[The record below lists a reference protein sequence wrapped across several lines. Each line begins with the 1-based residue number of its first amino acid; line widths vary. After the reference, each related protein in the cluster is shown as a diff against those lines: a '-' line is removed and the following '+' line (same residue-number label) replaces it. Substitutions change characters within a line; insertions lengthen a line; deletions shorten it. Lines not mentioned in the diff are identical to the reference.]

1 MFVHSMTYEE
11 IYREIRSD
19 FGDVMEHFKQV
30 VKPAIGKL
38 ARKTADSRYPVRHV
52 YGWEHPKSHNAYFF
66 LAIVKKHSLWDK
78 PEATIFCEVERKEGK
93 EIIVPAIGGNIYTLR
108 DGLIISVFQPHF
120 LQRYAERFI
129 DDEEFKKDRIMY
141 FLIRN
146 AYAIS
151 LGEKLA
157 SDKELQKIDPELSN
171 ESLLNIDGLCLGK
184 RSRENHNIIIYKT
197 FIPINRLHP
206 QQYVVV
212 MREYLQLYYM
222 AACRDY
228 PQCKAV
234 IHQIC
239 EDGVK
244 KMQEILTG
252 ENSSLKPEERLK
264 AYTDEYERTCN
275 KLCEYI
281 IL

>member
-1 MFVHSMTYEE
+1 MTYEE

-19 FGDVMEHFKQV
+19 FRDVLEHCRQK

-38 ARKTADSRYPVRHV
+38 ACKTATSRYPVRHV
-52 YGWEHPKSHNAYFF
+52 YAWEHPKSHNAYFF

-78 PEATIFCEVERKEGK
+78 PEITIFCEVQREDGK

-108 DGLIISVFQPHF
+108 DTLIISVFQPHF
-120 LQRYAERFI
+120 MQRYAMRFI
-129 DDEEFKKDRIMY
+129 DNEEFKEDRVMY

-157 SDKELQKIDPELSN
+157 SDKELQKNDPDLSN

-184 RSRENHNIIIYKT
+184 RSKENHNIIIYKT
-197 FIPINRLHP
+197 FVPINQLYP
-206 QQYVVV
+206 KQYEVV
-212 MREYLQLYYM
+212 MHEYLNIYYK
-222 AACRDY
+222 AACMDY
-228 PQCKAV
+228 PQCRATIK
-234 IHQIC
+234 QIC
-239 EDGVK
+239 DEGIEKIK
-244 KMQEILTG
+244 KILGSTLAHD
-252 ENSSLKPEERLK
+252 EKLK
-264 AYTDEYERTCN
+264 AYTDEYEQTCR